1 MPHTLTHVRVQW
13 VANPLSGHVYFVLFT
28 RVDQVRDPAL
38 HRIEQQTSRFK
49 VQRLS
54 LLNQVGD
61 VITTQTRANI
71 ARNAPTAR
79 ATSYSDAGL
88 PRRFTNTTGQKIK
101 MNSAQKKFHI
111 HLCDVVMFQRRPI
124 LLLHSEQRADI
135 ETMISTLT
143 YCYWLMMH
151 RLPPSSRV
159 HYDV

>member
-28 RVDQVRDPAL
+28 RVDQVRVPAL

-54 LLNQVGD
+54 PLNQVGD

-101 MNSAQKKFHI
+101 MNSEIVHKKNFTFI
-111 HLCDVVMFQRRPI
+111 CAMCCPLSKQRPI

-135 ETMISTLT
+135 EIIAITLT
-143 YCYWLMMH
+143 TTRRH
-151 RLPPSSRV
+151 
-159 HYDV
+159 